1 MTKSLNKGNAQ
12 TGAVLDGRGATSA
25 MTRDGARPV
34 LDLGHG
40 RPEEHGLTSETDH
53 HLIAEPGG
61 NRCTARWVPEQ
72 GSGVCLNGG
81 SDAHPTR
88 GR

>member
-12 TGAVLDGRGATSA
+12 PGAVLAGRGATSA
-25 MTRDGARPV
+25 MARDGARPV
-34 LDLGHG
+34 LGLGHG
-40 RPEEHGLTSETDH
+40 RPEEHGLTSETEH
-53 HLIAEPGG
+53 HLMSQPDG
-61 NRCTARWVPEQ
+61 NRCTPRWVPAQ
-72 GSGVCLNGG
+72 GSGACLNRG